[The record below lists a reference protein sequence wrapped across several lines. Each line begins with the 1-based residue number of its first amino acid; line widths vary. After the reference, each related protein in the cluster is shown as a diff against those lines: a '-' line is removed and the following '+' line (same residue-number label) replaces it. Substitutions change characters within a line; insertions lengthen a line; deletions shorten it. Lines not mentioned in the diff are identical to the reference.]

1 MSCMRLMQS
10 TFMALHTPG
19 IFMTVVLDDGR
30 TLNRRIEDAIGSV
43 EKVDDR

>member
-1 MSCMRLMQS
+1 MQS